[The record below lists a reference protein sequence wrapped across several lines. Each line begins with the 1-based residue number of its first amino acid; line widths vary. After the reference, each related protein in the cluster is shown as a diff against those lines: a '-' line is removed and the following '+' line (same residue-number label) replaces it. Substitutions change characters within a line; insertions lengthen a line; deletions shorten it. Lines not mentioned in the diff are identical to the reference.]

1 MVGLLGNS
9 LPPGLAGF
17 VAQRQ
22 LAGQDDMRNMAQ
34 VQGLLGIQ
42 QAQMQ
47 QGLLQQQMADK
58 QRQQAQIENFAQQ
71 LPEADRAAFMVNP
84 NAYIQE
90 MNKKYVVGGA
100 LVGGRGGAPVYEA
113 PVENKIAPNG
123 QVYNPRQLTP
133 GMTFNDPN
141 KAFGIGS
148 GGVPVPNKA
157 FQNFELDKA
166 ARGAARTKVEVN
178 PALDPFKN
186 EKSLRDEFRANPV
199 IKSADEMA
207 GAFRLIDTAYKNPTP
222 ANDLAMATK
231 YMKILDP
238 TSVVRESELA
248 LALGSVGLIDKVYNY
263 ANLVATG
270 EKLTPT
276 QRKDFYES
284 AKSINDAF
292 QKQRGE
298 FAGQYKGIARQYGL
312 KPENV
317 TLERSDGSS
326 IFDQADA
333 IVGK

>member
-1 MVGLLGNS
+1 MNIAPGLNGLL
-9 LPPGLAGF
+9 
-17 VAQRQ
+17 AQRQ
-22 LAGQDDMRNMAQ
+22 FAQQEQNAGLGQI
-34 VQGLLGIQ
+34 QGLLGIQ

-47 QGLLQQQMADK
+47 HGLLNQQMQDK
-58 QRQQAQIENFAQQ
+58 QRQQSQVDAYAQT
-71 LPEADRAAFMVNP
+71 LPEQSRAMFLANP
-84 NAYIQE
+84 SAYFQE
-90 MNKKYVVGGA
+90 ANKRHVVGGN
-100 LVGGRGGAPVYEA
+100 LVDNSGRSVFEG

-123 QVYNPRQLTP
+123 QVYNPRQLVP
-133 GMTFNDPN
+133 GQTFNDPN
-141 KAFGIGS
+141 KAFGIGA
-148 GGVPVPNKA
+148 GGAPVPNQA

-166 ARGAARTKVEVN
+166 ARGASRTKVEVN

-186 EKSLRDEFRANPV
+186 EKALRDEFRTNPV

-276 QRKDFYES
+276 QRKDFYDS
-284 AKSINDAF
+284 ARAINDAF

-298 FAGQYKGIARQYGL
+298 FAGQYKGIASQYGL

-326 IFDQADA
+326 VFDQADK
-333 IVGK
+333 ILNGR